1 MIGQANMER
10 DGPNRLTPPPKTP
23 EWVKFCQNL
32 FGGFALLLWL
42 GAVLC
47 FLAYSIQASTYEEP
61 PDDNLYLGIVL
72 TAVVVVTGKQGDDR
86 GRENNF
92 LVSYIQYT
100 CTTYV
105 VPVKALGGHASLL
118 IRS

>member
-1 MIGQANMER
+1 MGRHPVGSPTTPSLVFSTHARPPFIQANLER

-47 FLAYSIQASTYEEP
+47 FLAYSIQAKNT
-61 PDDNLYLGIVL
+61 
-72 TAVVVVTGKQGDDR
+72 
-86 GRENNF
+86 
-92 LVSYIQYT
+92 
-100 CTTYV
+100 
-105 VPVKALGGHASLL
+105 
-118 IRS
+118 